1 MLYCSPHVQ
10 ITCKTVG
17 GLSKECTQGHFCYRQ
32 AVQTAAVHAVV
43 RYNQRGVGSSSG
55 FKSFWGSQDMA
66 DAVSVC
72 QQILAWKDGPTHL
85 HVIG

>member
-1 MLYCSPHVQ
+1 M
-10 ITCKTVG
+10 
-17 GLSKECTQGHFCYRQ
+17 
-32 AVQTAAVHAVV
+32 QTAAVHAVV